1 MSKVKK
7 EITAIVG
14 NYTNKDGQQKN
25 RYQRIGSII
34 DTRNGEMLKLDVIP
48 LKENGW
54 DGWAYLNDPRPVEPK
69 FQGLPDDEDLPF

>member
-14 NYTNKDGQQKN
+14 QYTNAQGQQKN

>member
-14 NYTNKDGQQKN
+14 QYTNKEGQTKN

-48 LKENGW
+48 FKENGW

>member
-14 NYTNKDGQQKN
+14 QYTNKEGQTTN

-34 DTRNGEMLKLDVIP
+34 DTKNGDMMKLDVIP

-54 DGWAYLNDPRPVEPK
+54 DGWAYLNDPKPVEPRK
-69 FQGLPDDEDLPF
+69 GFPADDDDLTF

>member
-14 NYTNKDGQQKN
+14 QYTNKEGQTKN

>member
-7 EITAIVG
+7 EVTAIVG
-14 NYTNKDGQQKN
+14 QYTNKEGQTKN

-34 DTRNGEMLKLDVIP
+34 ETRNGEMLKLDVIP

-54 DGWAYLNDPRPVEPK
+54 DGWAFLNDPKPFEHK
-69 FQGLPDDEDLPF
+69 GLPVDDDMAF

>member
-14 NYTNKDGQQKN
+14 QYTNKDGQTKN

-34 DTRNGEMLKLDVIP
+34 ETRNGEMVKLDVIP

-54 DGWAYLNDPRPVEPK
+54 DGWAYLNDPKPVESRNGFPS
-69 FQGLPDDEDLPF
+69 DDDMPF